1 MHVTAMNLAQLQRQ
15 PLSSGVRRFVTLG
28 LLLSVLCRTA
38 DAAGSEV
45 SMQAAQA
52 KALGVQAKTVVP
64 ATEAVTELSGKL
76 SLPVRQQ
83 QLLSAPVDGLV
94 TAVLVD
100 EGDAV
105 RVGQPL
111 LRLRS
116 TQLPAL
122 QREHRQ
128 AEGQLAQAERGL
140 RRDEQLLAEGLV
152 AASRVEQS
160 RHEVQMA
167 RLAAAQ
173 QRQLVGQALAGAS
186 MDASGELVIKA
197 SDTQHVTERMV
208 ELGQRV
214 EVATPLF
221 KLARLDE
228 LLVDVQLAPELAR
241 QVSLGREVWV
251 RQGDGVEVKGQV
263 VSVGA
268 RVNEGNQGVTVRAA
282 LKQLGG
288 SALRPGQWVSV
299 RMQLGGRAHSV
310 PEAALVSL
318 PSGGEGVFLEVG
330 AGRYRLV
337 GVRVVGRQAAQASV
351 ALTGLSD
358 EAKVVVRGTAA
369 LKALLP

>member
-1 MHVTAMNLAQLQRQ
+1 MNLAQLDHQ
-15 PLSSGVRRFVTLG
+15 PLSGRARRFVTLG
-28 LLLSVLCRTA
+28 LFLSVLCSA
-38 DAAGSEV
+38 ASAAGGEV
-45 SMQAAQA
+45 AMQAAQA
-52 KALGVQAKTVVP
+52 KALGVQAQTVAP

-105 RVGQPL
+105 RAGQPL

-197 SDTQHVTERMV
+197 SATQHVTERMV

-299 RMQLGGRAHSV
+299 RMQLGGRAHGV

>member
-1 MHVTAMNLAQLQRQ
+1 
-15 PLSSGVRRFVTLG
+15 
-28 LLLSVLCRTA
+28 
-38 DAAGSEV
+38 
-45 SMQAAQA
+45 MQAAQA
-52 KALGVQAKTVVP
+52 KALGVQAQPVAP
-64 ATEAVTELSGKL
+64 AAEAVTELSGKL

-105 RVGQPL
+105 RAGQPL

-197 SDTQHVTERMV
+197 TATQHVTERMV

-282 LKQLGG
+282 VKQVGG
-288 SALRPGQWVSV
+288 ALRPGQWVSV
-299 RMQLGGRAHSV
+299 RMQLGGRSHSV

-337 GVRVVGRQAAQASV
+337 GVRVVGRQAAQSSV